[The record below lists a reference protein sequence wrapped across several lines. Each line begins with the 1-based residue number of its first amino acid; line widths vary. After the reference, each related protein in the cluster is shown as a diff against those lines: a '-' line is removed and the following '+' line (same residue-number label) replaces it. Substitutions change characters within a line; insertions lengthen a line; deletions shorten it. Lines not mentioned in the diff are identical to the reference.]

1 MYPVTTTM
9 LSISASI
16 QFDNN
21 FLISGVPRM
30 GINNLGVP
38 LETDDSLEPNPA
50 AIITNFN
57 PLFFLTYLALSE

>member
-9 LSISASI
+9 LLISASI
-16 QFDNN
+16 QFDNK
-21 FLISGVPRM
+21 FLISGVPSM

-57 PLFFLTYLALSE
+57 